1 MKKYFLI
8 ITCFLLFFAH
18 NSCSE
23 RDLDLFPPDKDD
35 LTAIDSEAKLQ
46 MLLNGAY
53 ISVASSNVY
62 GTDVMLFGDLLGDKL
77 FVSNTNPSYLNT
89 FNYNYNSTQSD
100 FGFYGTLY
108 DVIMNCNLVL
118 NNTKVAN
125 SANVNRIKGE
135 ARIIRALSYFTLV
148 SYYSPTPTSGVNQEY
163 GVPLVLNNYDVNI
176 KPARATVAQVYD
188 QIIADLKEGVN
199 LAGAAPS
206 KKVILSKSA
215 AKLLLSRVYLT
226 RRAPGD
232 AALALQYATEIVT
245 NSPTNFAK
253 IQANTLTKPY
263 NPNSASLYEQYFLGS
278 NENQVTGSELYL
290 GVQQSFVLPGAE
302 NHPETIWELDM
313 NIDTNRATGIGSN
326 VSLPGYFH
334 RTDSKKCM
342 LFNQTF
348 YSSFSATDVRRGKPT
363 TGLLINIG
371 APGTDNPK
379 GYWTNKYPRYTDE
392 GNYFRNIK
400 VFRFAEAQLNRIEAL
415 FLTGQNGLALTE
427 LNAFALSRNGST
439 YTGANLL
446 QDILTE
452 KSKEFYG
459 EGQRFLDLKRN
470 NLPMVRPSNCTVN
483 CTVTPDNKLFVLP
496 MSQGALNANENLKQY
511 PGYN

>member
-1 MKKYFLI
+1 M
-8 ITCFLLFFAH
+8 
-18 NSCSE
+18 
-23 RDLDLFPPDKDD
+23 DLFPPDKDE

-348 YSSFSATDVRRGKPT
+348 
-363 TGLLINIG
+363 
-371 APGTDNPK
+371 
-379 GYWTNKYPRYTDE
+379 
-392 GNYFRNIK
+392 
-400 VFRFAEAQLNRIEAL
+400 
-415 FLTGQNGLALTE
+415 
-427 LNAFALSRNGST
+427 
-439 YTGANLL
+439 
-446 QDILTE
+446 
-452 KSKEFYG
+452 
-459 EGQRFLDLKRN
+459 
-470 NLPMVRPSNCTVN
+470 
-483 CTVTPDNKLFVLP
+483 
-496 MSQGALNANENLKQY
+496 
-511 PGYN
+511 

>member
-23 RDLDLFPPDKDD
+23 RDLDLFPPDKDE

-163 GVPLVLNNYDVNI
+163 GVPLVLNNYDVNL

-232 AALALQYATEIVT
+232 AALALQYGLNLQNVVFREKARGI
-245 NSPTNFAK
+245 
-253 IQANTLTKPY
+253 
-263 NPNSASLYEQYFLGS
+263 ASLCS
-278 NENQVTGSELYL
+278 R
-290 GVQQSFVLPGAE
+290 
-302 NHPETIWELDM
+302 H
-313 NIDTNRATGIGSN
+313 RA
-326 VSLPGYFH
+326 
-334 RTDSKKCM
+334 C
-342 LFNQTF
+342 
-348 YSSFSATDVRRGKPT
+348 
-363 TGLLINIG
+363 GLL
-371 APGTDNPK
+371 
-379 GYWTNKYPRYTDE
+379 
-392 GNYFRNIK
+392 
-400 VFRFAEAQLNRIEAL
+400 
-415 FLTGQNGLALTE
+415 
-427 LNAFALSRNGST
+427 
-439 YTGANLL
+439 
-446 QDILTE
+446 
-452 KSKEFYG
+452 
-459 EGQRFLDLKRN
+459 
-470 NLPMVRPSNCTVN
+470 
-483 CTVTPDNKLFVLP
+483 
-496 MSQGALNANENLKQY
+496 
-511 PGYN
+511 